1 MRKVLKIIGIIAGV
15 LAAVVV
21 IYIAY
26 VFISCYRIEDNQELE
41 VMTVADAEGASVP
54 EDAVKTGEEITAVSY
69 NIGFGAYSD
78 HNPVY
83 GTFVLE

>member
-1 MRKVLKIIGIIAGV
+1 
-15 LAAVVV
+15 
-21 IYIAY
+21 
-26 VFISCYRIEDNQELE
+26 
-41 VMTVADAEGASVP
+41 MTVADAEGASVP